1 MNKTL
6 PPRSHLTLSSF
17 SPMDL
22 NTLRTYCTQ
31 GLISRKDGDNGST
44 AVEGGAQTDQV
55 KLVGK
60 GGSANPKDFEAAGST
75 TNMKDTKGV
84 NASADV
90 IKGNDIEVRVRRT
103 VRWCGT
109 SYVSARSGVISDI
122 SPHVVLCLRNSSL
135 AINCR
140 KRFRHTRN
148 HN

>member
-1 MNKTL
+1 VL
-6 PPRSHLTLSSF
+6 HWG
-17 SPMDL
+17 
-22 NTLRTYCTQ
+22 TQ

-75 TNMKDTKGV
+75 SNTKDTKGV

-103 VRWCGT
+103 MRRCRRSGVG
-109 SYVSARSGVISDI
+109 ARSGVTSDI
-122 SPHVVLCLRNSSL
+122 SPNVVLCLRNSSP
-135 AINCR
+135 
-140 KRFRHTRN
+140 RHQLL
-148 HN
+148 